1 MQDTGTAGGP
11 RDAKRYQATNNYLK
25 STLTCAL
32 ICHVPPPNP
41 HTCTMQALQEVHLVL
56 GNVSLSQEYRD
67 LCADMSRSGTKGVDG
82 GGDGGGRVEE
92 RVSATAGLLMQEAV
106 SLIARHVS

>member
-1 MQDTGTAGGP
+1 
-11 RDAKRYQATNNYLK
+11 
-25 STLTCAL
+25 
-32 ICHVPPPNP
+32 
-41 HTCTMQALQEVHLVL
+41 MQALQEVHLIL

-67 LCADMSRSGTKGVDG
+67 LCADMSRSGTKGGDG